1 MKIEDLRQ
9 NGIVLSEL
17 PAREGELPRH
27 IERVRALLLDF
38 ACTLVDGLDED
49 NDIQAAED
57 YVLKHR
63 SFEYVDNELREQYKT
78 IRDDAR
84 ILHRGRDRE
93 AEWQTFFLMNFF
105 RPLVKEARVDD
116 ADTRK

>member
-17 PAREGELPRH
+17 PAREGELPQH
-27 IERVRALLLDF
+27 IERVRAFLLDF
-38 ACTLVDGLDED
+38 ACTLVDGLED
-49 NDIQAAED
+49 DDDVRIENYILQRPDLEKAD
-57 YVLKHR
+57 K
-63 SFEYVDNELREQYKT
+63 ELREEYKT

-116 ADTRK
+116 KDTRK

>member
-27 IERVRALLLDF
+27 IERVRVFLLDF
-38 ACTLVDGLDED
+38 ACTLVDGPDED
-49 NDIQAAED
+49 DDARIED
-57 YVLKHR
+57 YVLKR
-63 SFEYVDNELREQYKT
+63 LDLDEADKELREEYKT

-84 ILHRGRDRE
+84 ILHWGRDRE

-105 RPLVKEARVDD
+105 RPLVKEARVHDK
-116 ADTRK
+116 DTRK